1 MSPPS
6 DLEIA
11 HRATLKRIESI
22 AEPLGI
28 LPDELETYGR
38 YKAKIALSAL
48 DRLKDRPGGRYICV
62 TGINPTPLGEGKTVV
77 TIGLAQALRRLGRR
91 ALSTLRQPSMG
102 PVFGIKGGATGGGYS
117 QVVPMEEINLH
128 FTGDFHAVAA
138 AHNLLSALI
147 DNHLHHG
154 NRLALAPEAILWR
167 RSLDLNDRALRRIR
181 VGLGGGANGVERESG
196 YDITA
201 ASEVM
206 AILSLAKDP
215 RDLKERLARILI
227 GVDRDGRGVV
237 ASALKAQG
245 PMAAILRDAIKPNLV
260 QNLEGGAALIH
271 CGPFANVAHGNNSV
285 LADLLAL
292 KLADYVVTE
301 SGFGSEMGAE
311 KLFDI
316 KCPAAGLVPSAAVI
330 VCSVRALKLHG
341 GVAIA
346 GRDTSALNKPDVAAV
361 GRGCENLRK
370 HIENVRTFGL
380 PAVVAVNRFDSD
392 TPAEIEEVVGRARAA
407 GAFAAVPATVWAHGG
422 EGGLELAQAVI
433 RAADSGAQ
441 FRPLYIPGLSIE
453 EKIETIARK
462 IYGAAGVT
470 YTEKARDRI
479 EFCRRQGLGHVP
491 ICMAK
496 TPLSLSHDP
505 TLKGRPE
512 GFVLPVTDV
521 RASAGAGYVYP
532 LIGSI
537 LTMPGLPTVPVAEQI
552 DLDDQG
558 RVSGLS

>member
-1 MSPPS
+1 MSLS

-11 HRATLKRIESI
+11 RRAKLVRIESVG
-22 AEPLGI
+22 ESLGL
-28 LPDELETYGR
+28 LPDELEPYGR
-38 YKAKIALSAL
+38 YKAKISLQALE
-48 DRLKDRPGGRYICV
+48 RLKDRPVGRYVCV

-77 TIGLAQALRRLGRR
+77 TIGLAQALRKLGKR

-138 AHNLLSALI
+138 AHNLLAALI

-154 NRLALAPEAILWR
+154 NRLGLDPERILWR
-167 RSLDLNDRALRRIR
+167 RSLDLNDRALRRVR
-181 VGLGGGANGVERESG
+181 VALGGGSNGVERESG

-206 AILSLAKDP
+206 AILSLSRGP
-215 RDLKERLARILI
+215 RDLKERLGRILV

-237 ASALKAQG
+237 ASALSAQG
-245 PMAAILRDAIKPNLV
+245 AMAVILKDAIKPNLV

-271 CGPFANVAHGNNSV
+271 CGPFANVAHGNNSI

-341 GVAIA
+341 GVAIT
-346 GRDTSALNKPDVAAV
+346 GRDTSALKRPDVAAV

-370 HIENVRTFGL
+370 HIENIRTFGL
-380 PAVVAVNRFDSD
+380 PAVVAVNRFDGD
-392 TPAEIEEVVGRARAA
+392 TQAEVDEVVGRARAA
-407 GAFAAVPATVWAHGG
+407 GATAAVAAEVWARGG
-422 EGGLELAQAVI
+422 EGGLELAQAVV
-433 RAADSGAQ
+433 RAAESGAQ
-441 FRPLYIPGLSIE
+441 FRSLYSPDLSIE

-470 YTEKARDRI
+470 YTDKAKERI
-479 EFCRRQGLGHVP
+479 EFCRRQGLGRLP

-505 TLKGRPE
+505 ALKGRPE
-512 GFVLPVTDV
+512 GFVLPVTDI
-521 RASAGAGYVYP
+521 RAAAGAGYVYP
-532 LIGSI
+532 LVGSI
-537 LTMPGLPTVPVAEQI
+537 MTMPGLPSVPAAEHF
-552 DLDDQG
+552 DLDDEG

>member
-1 MSPPS
+1 MSLS

-11 HRATLKRIESI
+11 RRARLQRIESV
-22 AEPLGI
+22 AESLGI
-28 LPDELETYGR
+28 LPDELEPYGR
-38 YKAKIALSAL
+38 YKGKIALHAL
-48 DRLKDRPGGRYICV
+48 DRFKDKPNGRYICV

-91 ALSTLRQPSMG
+91 AVSTLRQPSMG
-102 PVFGIKGGATGGGYS
+102 PVFGIKGGATGGGHS
-117 QVVPMEEINLH
+117 QVVPMDEINLH

-138 AHNLLSALI
+138 AHNLLAALI

-154 NRLALAPEAILWR
+154 NRLGLDPGSILWR

-206 AILSLAKDP
+206 AILSLARSP
-215 RDLKERLARILI
+215 RDLKDRLGRILI
-227 GVDRDGRGVV
+227 GVEAVLKD
-237 ASALKAQG
+237 AL
-245 PMAAILRDAIKPNLV
+245 KPNLV

-316 KCPAAGLVPSAAVI
+316 KCPAAGLVPAAAVI

-341 GVAIA
+341 GVTMARGDA
-346 GRDTSALNKPDVAAV
+346 EALKRPDVAAT
-361 GRGCENLRK
+361 GRGCANLAK
-370 HIENVRTFGL
+370 HIENIRTFGL
-380 PAVVAVNRFDSD
+380 PAVVAVNRFVGD
-392 TPAEIEEVVGRARAA
+392 TQGEIDEVLQRARAA
-407 GAFAAVPATVWAHGG
+407 GAFAAIPVEVWARGG
-422 EGGLELAQAVI
+422 EGGLELAEAVV
-433 RAADSGAQ
+433 RAADSGAV
-441 FRPLYIPGLSIE
+441 FRPLYSPGLSIE
-453 EKIETIARK
+453 DKIETIARK
-462 IYGAAGVT
+462 IYGASGVT
-470 YTEKARDRI
+470 YTDKAKDRI
-479 EFCRRQGLGHVP
+479 EFCRRQGLGQVP

-505 TLKGRPE
+505 ALKGRPS

-521 RASAGAGYVYP
+521 RASAGAGYV
-532 LIGSI
+532 
-537 LTMPGLPTVPVAEQI
+537 
-552 DLDDQG
+552 
-558 RVSGLS
+558 

>member
-1 MSPPS
+1 MSPT

-11 HRATLKRIESI
+11 RGAKLARIESV
-22 AEPLGI
+22 AESLGL
-28 LPDELETYGR
+28 LPDELEPYGR
-38 YKAKIALSAL
+38 YKAKIALQAL
-48 DRLKDRPGGRYICV
+48 QRLKDMPGGRYVCV

-77 TIGLAQALRRLGRR
+77 TIGLAQALRRLGKR
-91 ALSTLRQPSMG
+91 AISTLRQPSMG
-102 PVFGIKGGATGGGYS
+102 PVFGIKGGATGGGRS

-138 AHNLLSALI
+138 AHNLLAALI

-154 NRLALAPEAILWR
+154 NRLGLAPEAILWR

-206 AILSLAKDP
+206 AILSLSGSP
-215 RDLKERLARILI
+215 RDLKERLGRILV
-227 GVDRDGRGVV
+227 GVDREGRGVV
-237 ASALKAQG
+237 ASALRAQG
-245 PMAAILRDAIKPNLV
+245 AMAAILKDALKPNLV
-260 QNLEGGAALIH
+260 QNLEGGAAIIH

-316 KCPAAGLVPSAAVI
+316 KCPISGLVPSAAVI

-341 GVAIA
+341 GVAIN
-346 GRDTSALNKPDVAAV
+346 GKDTSVLRRPDAAAV
-361 GRGCENLRK
+361 VRGCENLVK
-370 HIENVRTFGL
+370 HIENIRSFGL

-392 TPAEIEEVVGRARAA
+392 TQAEIDQVMARARAS
-407 GAFAAVPATVWAHGG
+407 GAFAAVPVEVWGRGG
-422 EGGLELAQAVI
+422 EGGLELAEAVV
-433 RAADSGAQ
+433 RAAGSPAH
-441 FRPLYIPGLSIE
+441 FRPLYSNDLSIE
-453 EKIETIARK
+453 EKIETIARR

-470 YTEKARDRI
+470 YTDKAKERI
-479 EFCRRQGLGHVP
+479 EFCRRQGLGRLP

-505 TLKGRPE
+505 ALKGRPE
-512 GFVLPVTDV
+512 GFVLPVTDI
-521 RASAGAGYVYP
+521 RAAAGAGYVYP
-532 LIGSI
+532 LAGSI
-537 LTMPGLPTVPVAEQI
+537 MTMPGLPSVPAAESF
-552 DLDDQG
+552 DLDDEG
-558 RVSGLS
+558 RVGGLS

>member
-1 MSPPS
+1 VSLS

-11 HRATLKRIESI
+11 RRAKLVRIES
-22 AEPLGI
+22 LGESLGL
-28 LPDELETYGR
+28 LPDELEPYGR
-38 YKAKIALSAL
+38 YKAKISLQAIE
-48 DRLKDRPGGRYICV
+48 RLKDRPPGRYVCV

-77 TIGLAQALRRLGRR
+77 TIGLAQALRKLGKR

-138 AHNLLSALI
+138 AHNLLAALI

-154 NRLALAPEAILWR
+154 NRLGLDPERILWR
-167 RSLDLNDRALRRIR
+167 RSLDLNDRALRRVR
-181 VGLGGGANGVERESG
+181 VALGGGSNGVERESG

-206 AILSLAKDP
+206 AILSLSRSP
-215 RDLKERLARILI
+215 RDLKERLGRILV
-227 GVDRDGRGVV
+227 GVDREGRGVV
-237 ASALKAQG
+237 ASALSAQG
-245 PMAAILRDAIKPNLV
+245 AMAAILKDAIKPNLV

-271 CGPFANVAHGNNSV
+271 CGPFANVAHGNNSI

-316 KCPAAGLVPSAAVI
+316 KCPVAGLVPSAAVI

-341 GVAIA
+341 GIAIT
-346 GRDTSALNKPDVAAV
+346 GRDTSALRRPDPAAV

-380 PAVVAVNRFDSD
+380 PAVVAVNRFDGD
-392 TPAEIEEVVGRARAA
+392 TQAEIDEVIGRAGAA
-407 GAFAAVPATVWAHGG
+407 GATATVAADVWARGG
-422 EGGLELAQAVI
+422 EGGLDLARAVV
-433 RAADSGAQ
+433 RAAESGAQ
-441 FRPLYIPGLSIE
+441 FRSLYSPDLSIE
-453 EKIETIARK
+453 EKIETIART

-470 YTEKARDRI
+470 YTDKARERI
-479 EFCRRQGLGHVP
+479 EFCRRQGLGRLP

-505 TLKGRPE
+505 ALKGRPE
-512 GFVLPVTDV
+512 GFVLPVTDI
-521 RASAGAGYVYP
+521 RAAAGAGYVYP
-532 LIGSI
+532 LVGSI
-537 LTMPGLPTVPVAEQI
+537 MTMPGLPSVPAAEHF
-552 DLDDQG
+552 DLDEEG
-558 RVSGLS
+558 RVGGLS

>member
-1 MSPPS
+1 VSLS

-11 HRATLKRIESI
+11 RRAKLVRIES
-22 AEPLGI
+22 LGESLGL
-28 LPDELETYGR
+28 LPDELEPYGR
-38 YKAKIALSAL
+38 YKAKISLQAIE
-48 DRLKDRPGGRYICV
+48 RLKDRPTGRYVCV

-77 TIGLAQALRRLGRR
+77 TIGLAQALRKLGKR

-138 AHNLLSALI
+138 AHNLLAALI

-154 NRLALAPEAILWR
+154 NRLGLDPERILWR
-167 RSLDLNDRALRRIR
+167 RSLDLNDRALRRVR
-181 VGLGGGANGVERESG
+181 VALGGGSNGVERESG

-206 AILSLAKDP
+206 AILSLSRSP
-215 RDLKERLARILI
+215 RDLKERLGRILV
-227 GVDRDGRGVV
+227 GVDREGRGVV
-237 ASALKAQG
+237 ASELSAQG
-245 PMAAILRDAIKPNLV
+245 AMAAILKDAIKPNLV

-271 CGPFANVAHGNNSV
+271 CGPFANVAHGNNSI

-316 KCPAAGLVPSAAVI
+316 KCPVAGLVPSAAVI

-341 GVAIA
+341 GIAIT
-346 GRDTSALNKPDVAAV
+346 GRDTSALRRPDPAAV

-380 PAVVAVNRFDSD
+380 PAVVAVNRFDGD
-392 TPAEIEEVVGRARAA
+392 TQAEIDEVIGRAGAA
-407 GAFAAVPATVWAHGG
+407 GATATVAADVWARGG
-422 EGGLELAQAVI
+422 EGGLELARAVV
-433 RAADSGAQ
+433 RAAESGAQ
-441 FRPLYIPGLSIE
+441 FRSLYSPDLSIE
-453 EKIETIARK
+453 EKIETIART

-470 YTEKARDRI
+470 YTDKARERI
-479 EFCRRQGLGHVP
+479 EFCRRQGLGRLP

-505 TLKGRPE
+505 ALKGRPE
-512 GFVLPVTDV
+512 GFVLPVTDI
-521 RASAGAGYVYP
+521 RAAAGAGYVYP
-532 LIGSI
+532 LVGSI
-537 LTMPGLPTVPVAEQI
+537 MTMPGLPSVPAAEHF
-552 DLDDQG
+552 DLDDEG

>member
-1 MSPPS
+1 VSLS

-11 HRATLKRIESI
+11 RRAKLVRIES
-22 AEPLGI
+22 LGESLGL
-28 LPDELETYGR
+28 LPDELEPYGR
-38 YKAKIALSAL
+38 YKAKISLQAIE
-48 DRLKDRPGGRYICV
+48 RLKDRPPGRYVCV

-77 TIGLAQALRRLGRR
+77 TIGLAQALRKLGKR
-91 ALSTLRQPSMG
+91 AISTLRQPSMG

-138 AHNLLSALI
+138 AHNLLAALI

-154 NRLALAPEAILWR
+154 NRLGLDPERILWR
-167 RSLDLNDRALRRIR
+167 RSLDLNDRALRRVR
-181 VGLGGGANGVERESG
+181 VALGGGSNGVERESG

-206 AILSLAKDP
+206 AILSLSRSP
-215 RDLKERLARILI
+215 RDLKERLGRILV
-227 GVDRDGRGVV
+227 GVDREGRGVV
-237 ASALKAQG
+237 ASALSAQG
-245 PMAAILRDAIKPNLV
+245 AMAAILKDAIKPNLV

-271 CGPFANVAHGNNSV
+271 CGPFANVAHGNNSI

-316 KCPAAGLVPSAAVI
+316 KCPVAGLVPSAAVI

-341 GVAIA
+341 GIAIT
-346 GRDTSALNKPDVAAV
+346 GRDTSALRRPDPAAV

-380 PAVVAVNRFDSD
+380 PAVVAVNRFDGD
-392 TPAEIEEVVGRARAA
+392 TQAEIDEVIGRAGAA
-407 GAFAAVPATVWAHGG
+407 GATATVAADVWARGG
-422 EGGLELAQAVI
+422 EGGLELARAVV
-433 RAADSGAQ
+433 RAAESGAQ
-441 FRPLYIPGLSIE
+441 FRSLYSPDLSIE
-453 EKIETIARK
+453 EKIETIART

-470 YTEKARDRI
+470 YTDKARERI
-479 EFCRRQGLGHVP
+479 EFCRRQGLGRLP

-505 TLKGRPE
+505 ALKGRPE
-512 GFVLPVTDV
+512 GFILPVTDI
-521 RASAGAGYVYP
+521 RAAAGAGYVYP
-532 LIGSI
+532 LVGSI
-537 LTMPGLPTVPVAEQI
+537 MTMPGLPSVPAAEHF
-552 DLDDQG
+552 DLDDEG
-558 RVSGLS
+558 RISGLS

>member
-1 MSPPS
+1 MSRA

-11 HRATLKRIESI
+11 RRATLVRIESV
-22 AEPLGI
+22 AESLGI
-28 LPDELETYGR
+28 LPDEVEPYGR
-38 YKAKIALSAL
+38 FKAKIGLQAL
-48 DRLKDRPGGRYICV
+48 DRLKDRPGGRYVCV

-77 TIGLAQALRRLGRR
+77 TIGLAQALRRLGKR
-91 ALSTLRQPSMG
+91 AISTLRQPSMG
-102 PVFGIKGGATGGGYS
+102 PVFGIKGGATGGGHS

-138 AHNLLSALI
+138 AHNLLAALI

-154 NRLALAPEAILWR
+154 NRLGLDPEAILWR

-206 AILSLAKDP
+206 AILSLCKNP
-215 RDLKERLARILI
+215 RDLKERLGRILV
-227 GVDRDGRGVV
+227 GVDREGRGVV

-245 PMAAILRDAIKPNLV
+245 AMAAVLKDAIKPNLV

-271 CGPFANVAHGNNSV
+271 CGPFANVAHGNNSI

-316 KCPAAGLVPSAAVI
+316 KCPVAGLVPSAAVI
-330 VCSVRALKLHG
+330 VCSIRALKLHG
-341 GVAIA
+341 GVAIS
-346 GRDTSALNKPDVAAV
+346 GKDTSALNRPDVAAV

-392 TPAEIEEVVGRARAA
+392 TQAEIEEVIGRARAA
-407 GAFAAVPATVWAHGG
+407 GASAAVAVEVWRRGG
-422 EGGLELAQAVI
+422 EGGLELAEAVV
-433 RAADSGAQ
+433 RAAASGAQ
-441 FRPLYIPGLSIE
+441 FHPLYSPDLSIE
-453 EKIETIARK
+453 QKIETIART

-470 YTEKARDRI
+470 YTDKAKERI
-479 EFCRRQGLGHVP
+479 EFCRRQGLGRLP

-505 TLKGRPE
+505 SLKGRPE
-512 GFVLPVTDV
+512 GFVLPVTDI
-521 RASAGAGYVYP
+521 RAAAGAGYVYP

-537 LTMPGLPTVPVAEQI
+537 MTMPGLPTVPAAEHF
-552 DLDDQG
+552 DLDDEG
-558 RVSGLS
+558 RIDGLS

>member
-1 MSPPS
+1 LSPS

-11 HRATLKRIESI
+11 RRAKLVRIESL
-22 AEPLGI
+22 AESLG
-28 LPDELETYGR
+28 LQPDEIEPYGR
-38 YKAKIALSAL
+38 YKAKITLQALE
-48 DRLKDRPGGRYICV
+48 RFKNRPDGRYICV

-77 TIGLAQALRRLGRR
+77 TIGLTQALRRLGKR
-91 ALSTLRQPSMG
+91 AISTLRQPSMG
-102 PVFGIKGGATGGGYS
+102 PVFGIKGGATGGGHS

-154 NRLALAPEAILWR
+154 NRLGLDPEAILWR
-167 RSLDLNDRALRRIR
+167 RSLDLNDRALRRVR
-181 VGLGGGANGVERESG
+181 VGLGGGSNGVERESG

-206 AILSLAKDP
+206 AILSLCRSP
-215 RDLKERLARILI
+215 RDLKERLGRILA
-227 GVDRDGRGVV
+227 GVDREGRAV
-237 ASALKAQG
+237 AATALSAQG
-245 PMAAILRDAIKPNLV
+245 AMAAILRDAIKPNLV
-260 QNLEGGAALIH
+260 QNIEGGAALIH

-316 KCPAAGLVPSAAVI
+316 KCPISGLVPSAAVI
-330 VCSVRALKLHG
+330 VCSIRALKLHG
-341 GVAIA
+341 GVVMS
-346 GRDTSALNKPDVAAV
+346 GRDVSVLARPDVAAV

-370 HIENVRTFGL
+370 HVENIRIFGL
-380 PAVVAVNRFDSD
+380 PAVVAINRFDSD
-392 TPAEIEEVVGRARAA
+392 TQPEVDEVIERARAA
-407 GAFAAVPATVWAHGG
+407 GAHAAVPVDVWARGG
-422 EGGLELAQAVI
+422 EGGLQLAEAVT
-433 RAADSGAQ
+433 RAAASGAQ
-441 FRPLYIPGLSIE
+441 FRPLYSPELSIE
-453 EKIETIARK
+453 AKIETIARQ

-470 YTEKARDRI
+470 YTNKARERI
-479 EFCRRQGLGHVP
+479 EFCRRNGLGQLP

-505 TLKGRPE
+505 ALKGRPE
-512 GFVLPVTDV
+512 GFTLPVTDI
-521 RASAGAGYVYP
+521 RAAAGAGYVYP
-532 LIGSI
+532 LVGSI
-537 LTMPGLPTVPVAEQI
+537 MTMPGLPSSPAAEQI
-552 DLDDQG
+552 DLDDEG
-558 RVSGLS
+558 RVCGLS